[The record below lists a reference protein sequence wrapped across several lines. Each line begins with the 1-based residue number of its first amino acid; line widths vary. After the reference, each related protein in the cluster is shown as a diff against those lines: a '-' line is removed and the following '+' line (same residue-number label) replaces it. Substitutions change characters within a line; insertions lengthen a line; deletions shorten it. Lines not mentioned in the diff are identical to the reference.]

1 MFVVRE
7 GDEEVSPLHMDA
19 SQGHDQSKD
28 HYPDSETEAEQQQ
41 QQPLEDIIDQ
51 VSTVLQCG

>member
-1 MFVVRE
+1 MVRE